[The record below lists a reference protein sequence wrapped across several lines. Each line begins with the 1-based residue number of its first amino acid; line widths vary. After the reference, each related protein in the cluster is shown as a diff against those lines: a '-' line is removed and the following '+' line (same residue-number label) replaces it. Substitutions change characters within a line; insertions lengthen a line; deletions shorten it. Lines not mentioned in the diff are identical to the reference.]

1 MSSGFGGAV
10 SSGGTSSVS
19 DGRTGPVS
27 DASVA
32 VLVLPG
38 WACGPE
44 LLAPLL
50 PEAPARV
57 AAPDWDRARGPDE
70 LVPLALE
77 AAAALPG
84 RLEVEVVAWS
94 LGAMVALEA
103 LPRLAGRLAALHLV
117 APCLRF
123 TAGWPPRV
131 LQRMRRRCA
140 EDPGAVV
147 EEFSRRLV
155 APGEEAAAP
164 PLRLDRPLAALLAG
178 LDYLAGRELPAPA
191 APAGCRV
198 RVLHGGADAV
208 VPPELSGPV
217 AEALGAGRRVLDGAG
232 HAPQLTRAAECAAF
246 LRGDH
251 AGR

>member
-1 MSSGFGGAV
+1 V
-10 SSGGTSSVS
+10 DDGT
-19 DGRTGPVS
+19 
-27 DASVA
+27 A

-44 LLAPLL
+44 LLDPLL
-50 PEAPARV
+50 PDGARR
-57 AAPDWDRARGPDE
+57 ASPDWDRARGPDE

-84 RLEVEVVAWS
+84 RLEVVGWS

-103 LPRLAGRLAALHLV
+103 LPSLAGRVAALHLV

-131 LQRMRRRCA
+131 LGRMRRRCA
-140 EDPGAVV
+140 EDLAAVI

-164 PLRLDRPLAALLAG
+164 SLRPGRPLAALLAG
-178 LDYLAGRELPAPA
+178 LDYLAQRELPAPA

-208 VPPELSGPV
+208 VPPELSRPV
-217 AEALGAGRRVLDGAG
+217 AEALGAERRVLDGAG

-246 LRGDH
+246 LRGAH
-251 AGR
+251 ACR